1 MHNDRTALH
10 HYQKGDYTMPD
21 EERKGQLGD
30 DWTRV
35 SLPIERELYQRARVA
50 AAMRGQSAVAY
61 IRDAIRAALD
71 EQPTD
76 ERLAEICGRWGRLTE
91 YSRATLQHAAR
102 AIEAVDDFTDEAG
115 KGE

>member
-1 MHNDRTALH
+1 MHNQDTAM
-10 HYQKGDYTMPD
+10 YQTQKGDYTMPD
-21 EERKGQLGD
+21 EDRKGQLGE

-35 SLPIERELYQRARVA
+35 SLPIEKELYQRARVA

-76 ERLAEICGRWGRLTE
+76 KRLAALTGIWDRLWDD
-91 YSRATLQHAAR
+91 SRDVLYRVAA
-102 AIEAVDDFTDEAG
+102 ALEAMDKADSG